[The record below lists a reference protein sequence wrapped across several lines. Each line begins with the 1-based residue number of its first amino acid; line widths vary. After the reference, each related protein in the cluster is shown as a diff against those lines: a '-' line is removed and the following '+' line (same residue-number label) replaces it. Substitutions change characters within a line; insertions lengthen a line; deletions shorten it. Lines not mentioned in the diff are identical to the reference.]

1 MEFRTLLGF
10 IPSRPSNAIACW
22 NYLHCMS
29 YATLA
34 SCLFSVF
41 LCACTRPASSTGT
54 DQALPPTQDTSLE
67 QGTDPLNLV
76 LPERIRDLWEP
87 TPENRW
93 DAYWEEEYADS
104 TGSLGHRSA
113 DFTGDGTV
121 DQAFFLTRKDTARRD
136 SAYALV
142 ILFDRVRDTVLTV
155 EPWAEAEGHIGMGLT
170 LEPPG
175 MLGHLGGEEGGEP
188 EGQVNLKQSAITLV
202 YFEKASITWYWKDG
216 SFHKVWTGD

>member
-1 MEFRTLLGF
+1 MR
-10 IPSRPSNAIACW
+10 
-22 NYLHCMS
+22 

-34 SCLFSVF
+34 ACLFYAC
-41 LCACTRPASSTGT
+41 LCACTGPTPSTEA
-54 DQALPPTQDTSLE
+54 DQAGPPTPDTTVE
-67 QGTDPLNLV
+67 QGTDPLNLG
-76 LPERIRDLWEP
+76 LPERIREVWEA

-93 DAYWEEEYADS
+93 DPYWEEAYADS
-104 TGSLGHRSA
+104 IGSLGHRSA

-121 DQAFFLTRKDTARRD
+121 DHAYFLTRTDTARRD

-175 MLGHLGGEEGGEP
+175 VLGHLGGEDGGEP
-188 EGQVNLKQSAITLV
+188 EGTVDLKQPAITLV

-216 SFHKVWTGD
+216 AFHKVWTGD